1 MSLDLQQL
9 EYLLVELQSRLEK
22 DSELWLQYSYLL
34 EQSEL
39 DSEKELAQA
48 KRMVLQSLMGLVAD
62 SLLQLESHSQRVKE
76 KELALDWDLQ

>member
-1 MSLDLQQL
+1 MSLDLLQL
-9 EYLLVELQSRLEK
+9 QYLLVELQSRLEK
-22 DSELWLQYSYLL
+22 ESELWLQYSYLL

-62 SLLQLESHSQRVKE
+62 SLLQLESHLGMEMEQE
-76 KELALDWDLQ
+76 

>member
-39 DSEKELAQA
+39 NSEKELTQA

>member
-62 SLLQLESHSQRVKE
+62 SLLQLESHSQLVKE

>member
-9 EYLLVELQSRLEK
+9 KSLLVELQSRLEK

-48 KRMVLQSLMGLVAD
+48 KRMVLRSLMDLVAD
-62 SLLQLESHSQRVKE
+62 SLLQLESHLGMEMEQE
-76 KELALDWDLQ
+76 

>member
-48 KRMVLQSLMGLVAD
+48 KRMVLQSLTGLVAD
-62 SLLQLESHSQRVKE
+62 SLLQLESHLGMEMEQE
-76 KELALDWDLQ
+76 

>member
-1 MSLDLQQL
+1 MSFDLQQL
-9 EYLLVELQSRLEK
+9 KSLLVELQSRLEK

-62 SLLQLESHSQRVKE
+62 SLLQLESHLGMEMEQE
-76 KELALDWDLQ
+76 

>member
-39 DSEKELAQA
+39 DSEKELAQV

>member
-9 EYLLVELQSRLEK
+9 ESLLVELQSRLESE
-22 DSELWLQYSYLL
+22 SELWLQYSYLL

-39 DSEKELAQA
+39 DSEKELAQV